1 MIKVM
6 VTNRRNRLKEPDKWV
21 YIARVLAIGGWIF
34 FIFALVLSYYAAP
47 DKDYGMLRYHNI
59 EIRRNWLQPLTD
71 YLYMVLWLSALS
83 SLFYLFIQK
92 YRRRRKTDNR
102 HFNLWLLLVITI
114 AWVVYIY
121 VQTTN
126 MMAH

>member
-1 MIKVM
+1 MTKAM
-6 VTNRRNRLKEPDKWV
+6 VPNRENRRKEPDKWV
-21 YIARVLAIGGWIF
+21 YIARALAIGGWIF
-34 FIFALVLSYYAAP
+34 FICALILSHFAAP
-47 DKDYGMLRYHNI
+47 EKDYGVLRYHDI

-71 YLYMVLWLSALS
+71 YLYMVLWLSAVS
-83 SLFYLFIQK
+83 SFFYLFIQK

-121 VQTTN
+121 IQTTA
-126 MMAH
+126 MSY